1 MLIMTDK
8 QRQAAEIESLDQR
21 CSYCSKV
28 LYAYPLIMGDDP
40 RHSVYHIACAVE
52 LATDIL
58 LDLSDFF
65 CPPAPFDRVVVVLT
79 APPSESRE

>member
-8 QRQAAEIESLDQR
+8 QCKEAGIESLAQR
-21 CSYCSKV
+21 CTYCSKV
-28 LYAYPLIMGDDP
+28 LYAYPLIMGDDQV
-40 RHSVYHIACAVE
+40 HSVYHISCAVE

-65 CPPAPFDRVVVVLT
+65 CPPVPFDRVVVLT
-79 APPSESRE
+79 APPSESYS

>member
-1 MLIMTDK
+1 MLIMSNQ
-8 QRQAAEIESLDQR
+8 QRKTAGIESLDQR
-21 CSYCSKV
+21 CTYCSKV
-28 LYAYPLIMGDDP
+28 LHAYPLIMGDDP

-65 CPPAPFDRVVVVLT
+65 CPPAPFDRVVVLT
-79 APPSESRE
+79 APPSESRA